1 MQSTLLLLLQ
11 KFHNMRYRL
20 LIILSLICGAV
31 LADSTVTTMQ
41 VACDT
46 RIELSCTPYPD
57 YHFVQWSDGE
67 TDSVRIIQVNGDATY
82 IAYIAPN
89 CEEHADLPVLA
100 LYDWLIM
107 LNVRSVHNM
116 GYEFNEG
123 DVKWYRVVS
132 EPDKLTE
139 DYYQDDEYVCT
150 GYYLT
155 LDKNLKGTGD
165 YYAVVDVRGS
175 VHTLCTGLL
184 RTVIVQYTT
193 PDRKLSLAPT
203 WVYPGQQ
210 MKLSGLD
217 PSHTAT
223 IEVFDM
229 VGKLLSTRTSSNQH
243 VCYLNAEQAV
253 GFYNV
258 VVSTP
263 QGAETFRYLVQ
274 P

>member
-1 MQSTLLLLLQ
+1 
-11 KFHNMRYRL
+11 MRYRL
-20 LIILSLICGAV
+20 IIILSLICGAV

-46 RIELSCTPYPD
+46 RIELRCTPYPD

-89 CEEHADLPVLA
+89 CEEYADLPVLA

-107 LNVRSVHNM
+107 LDVRSVHNM

-132 EPDKLTE
+132 EPDKLTD

-155 LDKNLKGTGD
+155 LNKNLKGTGD

-175 VHTLCTGLL
+175 RNTLCSGLM
-184 RTVIVQYTT
+184 RSVVVQYSN
-193 PDRKLSLAPT
+193 PERRLSLAPNR
-203 WVYPGQQ
+203 VYPSQQ
-210 MKLSGLD
+210 MKLTGLN
-217 PSHTAT
+217 PLHETT
-223 IEVFDM
+223 ISVFDM
-229 VGKLLSTRTSSNQH
+229 VGKLISTQTSVGQAIY
-243 VCYLNAEQAV
+243 YLEAV
-253 GFYNV
+253 GIIGCYNV
-258 VVSTP
+258 VVSSP
-263 QGAETFRYLVQ
+263 EGAETLRYIVQ